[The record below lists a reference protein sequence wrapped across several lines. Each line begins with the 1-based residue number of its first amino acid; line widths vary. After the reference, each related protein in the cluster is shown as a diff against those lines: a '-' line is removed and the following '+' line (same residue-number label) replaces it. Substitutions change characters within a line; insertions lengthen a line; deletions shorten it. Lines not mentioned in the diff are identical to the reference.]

1 MRRMRKTTM
10 RSIAAALLLA
20 GLMSGCAG
28 LGKPIESPRI
38 SLSNIQVLESKGLE
52 TAFLIH
58 LRVMN
63 PNDMDLDITGVD
75 CDLEI
80 NGKPFAYG
88 LSNTQVK
95 IPAFGSETLPVTVYS
110 SVIDIIKGL
119 FGLQQREDLS
129 YQVKGRV
136 RMAGG
141 GLMPST
147 LPFDS
152 QGTVSIKDLAAG
164 DRKSVV

>member
-1 MRRMRKTTM
+1 MKT
-10 RSIAAALLLA
+10 RSIGLALLLSA
-20 GLMSGCAG
+20 GLMAGCAG
-28 LGKPIESPRI
+28 LGKPLETPRV
-38 SLSNIQVLESKGLE
+38 SLANLQVQDSKGLE
-52 TAFLIH
+52 TTFLVH
-58 LRVMN
+58 LRVTN
-63 PNDMDLDITGVD
+63 PNDVELHIKGVD

-88 LSNTQVK
+88 ISNTQVTV
-95 IPAFGSETLPVTVYS
+95 PALGSETIPVTVYS
-110 SVIDIIKGL
+110 SVLDIVRGL

-129 YQVKGRV
+129 YRAKGKV
-136 RMAGG
+136 RLEGG

-164 DRKSVV
+164 RKGSS

>member
-1 MRRMRKTTM
+1 MRKATKG
-10 RSIAAALLLA
+10 SIAAALLLA

-38 SLSNIQVLESKGLE
+38 LLSSIQVLERKGLE
-52 TAFLIH
+52 TAFLVH

-63 PNDMDLDITGVD
+63 PNDMDLDVIGVD

-88 LSNTQVK
+88 ISNTPVK
-95 IPAFGSETLPVTVYS
+95 VQAFGSETLPVTVYS

-129 YQVKGRV
+129 YRIKGRV

-152 QGTVSIKDLAAG
+152 HGTVSIKDLASG
-164 DRKSVV
+164 RRGPS

>member
-1 MRRMRKTTM
+1 MRKATM
-10 RSIAAALLLA
+10 GSIVAALLLA

-38 SLSNIQVLESKGLE
+38 SLSNIQVQESKGLE
-52 TAFLIH
+52 TAFLVH
-58 LRVMN
+58 LRVTN
-63 PNDMDLDITGVD
+63 PNDMELDIKGLD

-88 LSNTQVK
+88 ISNTQVTV
-95 IPAFGSETLPVTVYS
+95 PAFGSETIPVTVYS

-129 YQVKGRV
+129 YRVKGKV

-152 QGTVSIKDLAAG
+152 QGTVSIKDLATG
-164 DRKSVV
+164 RRGPS

>member
-1 MRRMRKTTM
+1 MKNRALCLT
-10 RSIAAALLLA
+10 LLLSA
-20 GLMSGCAG
+20 GVIAGCAG
-28 LGKPIESPRI
+28 LGKPLETPRI
-38 SLSNIQVLESKGLE
+38 SLSNIQVQESKGLE
-52 TAFLIH
+52 TVFLVH
-58 LRVMN
+58 LRVTN
-63 PNDMDLDITGVD
+63 PNDVELDIKGVD

-88 LSNTQVK
+88 ISNTQVTV
-95 IPAFGSETLPVTVYS
+95 PAFGSETIPVTVYS
-110 SVIDIIKGL
+110 SVLDIVKGL

-129 YQVKGRV
+129 YQVKGKV

-152 QGTVSIKDLAAG
+152 QGTVSIKDLASG
-164 DRKSVV
+164 RRGPS

>member
-1 MRRMRKTTM
+1 MKT
-10 RSIAAALLLA
+10 RSIGLALLLSA
-20 GLMSGCAG
+20 GLMVGCAG
-28 LGKPIESPRI
+28 LGKPLETPRV
-38 SLSNIQVLESKGLE
+38 SLANIQVQDSKGLE
-52 TAFLIH
+52 TTFLVH
-58 LRVMN
+58 LRVTN
-63 PNDMDLDITGVD
+63 PNDVDLDIKGVD

-88 LSNTQVK
+88 ISNTQVTV
-95 IPAFGSETLPVTVYS
+95 PAFGSETIPVTVYS
-110 SVIDIIKGL
+110 SVLDIVRGL

-129 YQVKGRV
+129 YRAKGKV
-136 RMAGG
+136 RLEGG

-164 DRKSVV
+164 RKGPS

>member
-1 MRRMRKTTM
+1 MRMRPIG
-10 RSIAAALLLA
+10 SAAAAMLVILTLA
-20 GLMSGCAG
+20 GCAG
-28 LGKPIESPRI
+28 IGKPFETPRV
-38 SLSNIQVLESKGLE
+38 SLSNIQVQESKGLE
-52 TAFLIH
+52 TAFLVL
-58 LRVMN
+58 LRVTN
-63 PNDMDLDITGVD
+63 PNDGELDIKGLD

-88 LSNTQVK
+88 ISNTQVTV
-95 IPAFGSETLPVTVYS
+95 PAFGSETIPVTVYS

-129 YQVKGRV
+129 YRVKGKV

-152 QGTVSIKDLAAG
+152 QGTVSIKELAAG
-164 DRKSVV
+164 RRGPS

>member
-1 MRRMRKTTM
+1 VELD
-10 RSIAAALLLA
+10 I
-20 GLMSGCAG
+20 
-28 LGKPIESPRI
+28 
-38 SLSNIQVLESKGLE
+38 KGL
-52 TAFLIH
+52 
-58 LRVMN
+58 
-63 PNDMDLDITGVD
+63 D

-88 LSNTQVK
+88 ISNAQVTV
-95 IPAFGSETLPVTVYS
+95 PAFGSETIPVTVYS
-110 SVIDIIKGL
+110 SVLDIVKGL

-129 YQVKGRV
+129 YRVKGKV

-152 QGTVSIKDLAAG
+152 QGTVSIKDLASG
-164 DRKSVV
+164 RRGPS

>member
-1 MRRMRKTTM
+1 MKNR
-10 RSIAAALLLA
+10 ALCLALLLSA
-20 GLMSGCAG
+20 GLIAGCAG
-28 LGKPIESPRI
+28 LGKPLETPRV
-38 SLSNIQVLESKGLE
+38 SLSNIQVQESKGLE
-52 TAFLIH
+52 TVFLVH
-58 LRVMN
+58 LRVTN
-63 PNDMDLDITGVD
+63 PNDVDLDIKGVD

-88 LSNTQVK
+88 ISNTQVK
-95 IPAFGSETLPVTVYS
+95 VPAFGSQTIPVTVYS
-110 SVIDIIKGL
+110 SVLDIVKGL

-129 YQVKGRV
+129 YQLKGKV

-152 QGTVSIKDLAAG
+152 QGTVSIKDLASG
-164 DRKSVV
+164 RRGPS

>member
-1 MRRMRKTTM
+1 MRRATIG
-10 RSIAAALLLA
+10 SIAAALLLA

-52 TAFLIH
+52 TAFLVH
-58 LRVMN
+58 LRVAN
-63 PNDMDLDITGVD
+63 PNDVELDIKGLD

-88 LSNTQVK
+88 ISNTQVTV
-95 IPAFGSETLPVTVYS
+95 PAFGSETIPVTVYS

-129 YQVKGRV
+129 YQIKGRV

-152 QGTVSIKDLAAG
+152 QGTVSIKDLASG
-164 DRKSVV
+164 RRGP

>member
-1 MRRMRKTTM
+1 MRPIG
-10 RSIAAALLLA
+10 SAAAAMLVILTLT
-20 GLMSGCAG
+20 GCAG
-28 LGKPIESPRI
+28 IGKPFETPRV
-38 SLSNIQVLESKGLE
+38 SLSNIQVQESKGLE
-52 TAFLIH
+52 TAFLVL
-58 LRVMN
+58 LRVTN
-63 PNDMDLDITGVD
+63 PNDGELDIKGLD

-88 LSNTQVK
+88 ISNTQVTV
-95 IPAFGSETLPVTVYS
+95 PAFGSETIPVTVYS

-129 YQVKGRV
+129 YRVKGKV

-164 DRKSVV
+164 RRGPS

>member
-1 MRRMRKTTM
+1 MRLMRKATKG
-10 RSIAAALLLA
+10 SIVAALLLA

-38 SLSNIQVLESKGLE
+38 SLSNIQVQESKGLE
-52 TAFLIH
+52 AAFLVH
-58 LRVMN
+58 LRVTN
-63 PNDMDLDITGVD
+63 PNDVELDIKGLD

-88 LSNTQVK
+88 ISNAQVTV
-95 IPAFGSETLPVTVYS
+95 PAFGSETLPVTVYS
-110 SVIDIIKGL
+110 SVLDIIKGL

-129 YQVKGRV
+129 YQIKGRV

-152 QGTVSIKDLAAG
+152 QGTVSIKDLASG
-164 DRKSVV
+164 RRGPS